1 MNSDDKDLPDDT
13 QELEAEYLQIRGEL
27 QELESDPQKIE
38 DRVTAILAQVP
49 RLREIWEGTYSGSDP
64 GISGHTIFDD
74 AGEFLGWSLDIEEE
88 EMTSSERLAANEIR
102 ELRLKRTNLT
112 NRLGLVRIK
121 AASLGITL
129 PDEEQAETSE
139 AVDPISPEP
148 PQIGHRK
155 PRRKKAVPEDVAT
168 RRALVKA
175 IRDSHPKAKGKNLD
189 QLTCEQLDSRKV
201 AIPMKWRPKYRINNW
216 EEGYKNPE
224 VKPLIQKMF
233 SSDRK
238 KLE

>member
-102 ELRLKRTNLT
+102 ELRLKRNQS
-112 NRLGLVRIK
+112 N
-121 AASLGITL
+121 
-129 PDEEQAETSE
+129 E
-139 AVDPISPEP
+139 PI
-148 PQIGHRK
+148 G
-155 PRRKKAVPEDVAT
+155 T
-168 RRALVKA
+168 RSNK
-175 IRDSHPKAKGKNLD
+175 S
-189 QLTCEQLDSRKV
+189 CESG
-201 AIPMKWRPKYRINNW
+201 NN
-216 EEGYKNPE
+216 P
-224 VKPLIQKMF
+224 
-233 SSDRK
+233 S
-238 KLE
+238 